1 MDRKF
6 KRINMDDVKSIIN
19 QKGFYY
25 FSLERVYDIF
35 EGSKYIIVT
44 DNPDHIKQN
53 PQYADEIIMTT
64 EQFESYAEVFNTFL
78 ANEDRERKRQLCHI
92 EYTEN
97 SEMDLSAYMRRKNPV
112 EDKVIANLEKEH
124 IEKALKQLTET
135 QCRRFELFFFY
146 GWTERQIAEYE
157 GVNRYA
163 VRTSLNSAI
172 KKLKKIL

>member
-64 EQFESYAEVFNTFL
+64 EQFEYYAEIFNTFL
-78 ANEDRERKRQLCHI
+78 ANEDRERKRQLVHI

-97 SEMDLSAYMRRKNPV
+97 YETDSSVFQNDQNPV
-112 EDKVIANLEKEH
+112 EDKVIANFEKEH

-146 GWTERQIAEYE
+146 GCRI
-157 GVNRYA
+157 
-163 VRTSLNSAI
+163 
-172 KKLKKIL
+172 

>member
-53 PQYADEIIMTT
+53 LQYADEIIMTT

-112 EDKVIANLEKEH
+112 EDKVIANFEKEH

>member
-1 MDRKF
+1 
-6 KRINMDDVKSIIN
+6 MDDVKSIIN

-112 EDKVIANLEKEH
+112 EDKVIANFEKEH

>member
-64 EQFESYAEVFNTFL
+64 EQFEYYAEIFNTFL

-92 EYTEN
+92 EYG
-97 SEMDLSAYMRRKNPV
+97 
-112 EDKVIANLEKEH
+112 
-124 IEKALKQLTET
+124 
-135 QCRRFELFFFY
+135 FY
-146 GWTERQIAEYE
+146 
-157 GVNRYA
+157 
-163 VRTSLNSAI
+163 
-172 KKLKKIL
+172 

>member
-112 EDKVIANLEKEH
+112 EDKVIANFEKEH

-146 GWTERQIAEYE
+146 GCRI
-157 GVNRYA
+157 
-163 VRTSLNSAI
+163 
-172 KKLKKIL
+172 

>member
-25 FSLERVYDIF
+25 FPLERVYDNF
-35 EGSKYIIVT
+35 EGGKYIIVT

-64 EQFESYAEVFNTFL
+64 EQFEYYAEIFNTFL
-78 ANEDRERKRQLCHI
+78 ANEDRERKRQLVHI

-97 SEMDLSAYMRRKNPV
+97 YETDSSVFQNDQNPV
-112 EDKVIANLEKEH
+112 EDKVIANFEKEH

-146 GWTERQIAEYE
+146 GCRIWRC
-157 GVNRYA
+157 
-163 VRTSLNSAI
+163 
-172 KKLKKIL
+172 

>member
-25 FSLERVYDIF
+25 FPLERVYDNF
-35 EGSKYIIVT
+35 EGGKYIIVT

-64 EQFESYAEVFNTFL
+64 EQFEYYAEIFNTFL
-78 ANEDRERKRQLCHI
+78 ANERKRQLVHI

-97 SEMDLSAYMRRKNPV
+97 YETDSSVFQNDQNPV
-112 EDKVIANLEKEH
+112 EDKVIANFEKEH

-146 GWTERQIAEYE
+146 GCRI
-157 GVNRYA
+157 
-163 VRTSLNSAI
+163 
-172 KKLKKIL
+172 